1 MYRYILIESKKDIKS
16 EEDLMISF
24 FSEILSISTFERQSH
39 MLVMC
44 FEHAIDMSLSDII
57 LNMIADTYSDL
68 RMYAS
73 HVFDNTQQRDNH
85 IRFIKKQLAQIEF
98 NKHAYLDDKIILKE
112 ALDRL
117 DDKIKAFMLRKYH
130 QDAMM
135 HDTLKAYL
143 EANQN
148 MSVAAKQ
155 LYVHRNTL
163 IQRIDKFNQV
173 TGFDPRRFTDAFLIY
188 HLLD

>member
-1 MYRYILIESKKDIKS
+1 MYRYVLIESKKDIKS
-16 EEDLMISF
+16 EEDLMISL
-24 FSEILSISTFERQSH
+24 FSELLSISTFERQSH

-44 FEHAIDMSLSDII
+44 FEHAIDVSLSDVI
-57 LNMIADTYSDL
+57 LNIIADTYSDL

-73 HVFDNTQQRDNH
+73 HVFDNTQQRDAH
-85 IRFIKKQLAQIEF
+85 IRFIKGQLEQIDF
-98 NKHAYLDDKIILKE
+98 NKHAYLDDKVILKE

-117 DDKIKAFMLRKYH
+117 DNDIKAFILRKYH
-130 QDAMM
+130 HDALM
-135 HDTLKAYL
+135 HQTLKTYL

-148 MSVAAKQ
+148 MSVAAKK

-163 IQRIDKFNQV
+163 IQRIDKFNQI